1 VNSVIKQALKPKVLL
16 LQAISLV
23 FTAISNVSYI
33 IMPYLG
39 GIIIDKYA
47 SGAQDFKE
55 INLLFIIAGSSIVIY
70 FIYKIINLI
79 TSEIIARDLRNEI
92 ASKLARSSIRF
103 VKNQTSQKLLNVM
116 TTDIFLVKDILSMAV
131 PVFTAGVILVCG
143 SLFLMFRT
151 NVTLTLYVLAL
162 IPIMFITFTFVFKKA
177 QKFFEKSRT
186 LNDDLNK
193 TITESIIGSA
203 LIKVFTTE
211 DIENKKFRE
220 VNNSTRLNSLKIVNI
235 FSIFVPLISIFINIA
250 TLLIVIIGGLK
261 SINGEMSIGE
271 IAAFIN
277 YTTIFTSPII
287 ILGFIVSSAG
297 QSLSSIKRMSEVLDY
312 NDKIEQGEKDLKNF
326 HDLKFKDIIVKGN
339 FTLGP
344 ISIKISKGESVGV
357 VGSTGSGKTLL
368 LKTLIRLVEPDEGE
382 IIVNGENIKNYSL
395 QSYLDMIGF
404 VPQEQYIFNTSIREN
419 IKFGLDQNDK
429 SLQKILNTVVLDD
442 FVASLKDGL
451 ETLIGERGTTIS
463 GGQKQRIM
471 IARALIRNP
480 QILIF
485 DDSTSKLDNKTERLL
500 FERLNRDY
508 PDLTTILISQKI
520 SSVRDCDQIIVL
532 DHGKIVDIGTHK
544 QLSERC
550 FTYKELLISQSNY
563 GKDQ

>member
-1 VNSVIKQALKPKVLL
+1 VNSVIKQALKPKILL
-16 LQAISLV
+16 LQAVSLV
-23 FTAISNVSYI
+23 LTAISNLSYI
-33 IMPYLG
+33 ILPYFAG
-39 GIIIDKYA
+39 KIIDKYA
-47 SGAQDFKE
+47 SGQQDLEE
-55 INLLFIIAGSSIVIY
+55 IKLLFVIAGSSILVY
-70 FIYKIINLI
+70 FVYKILNLI

-92 ASKLARSSIRF
+92 ASKLSTSSIRF

-131 PVFTAGVILVCG
+131 PVLTAGIILVGG
-143 SLFLMFRT
+143 SFFLMIKT
-151 NVTLTLYVLAL
+151 NLTLTLYVLAI
-162 IPIMFITFTFVFKKA
+162 IPVMLFAFIFVFKKA
-177 QKFFEKSRT
+177 QKFFEKSRI

-193 TITESIIGSA
+193 TITESITGSA

-211 DIENKKFRE
+211 SIENQKFKE
-220 VNNSTRLNSLKIVNI
+220 VNNSTRLNSLNIVNI

-261 SINGEMSIGE
+261 SINGEMSIGD

-297 QSLSSIKRMSEVLDY
+297 QSASSIKRMSEVLDY
-312 NDKIEQGEKDLKNF
+312 NDKIEQGDIVLKDFAKLA
-326 HDLKFKDIIVKGN
+326 FKDVVVKGN

-344 ISIKISKGESVGV
+344 INIDISKGQKIGV

-368 LKTLIRLVEPDEGE
+368 LKTLIRLVEPDEGK
-382 IIVNGENIKNYSL
+382 ILVNEEDIRTYSL
-395 QSYLDMIGF
+395 QSYLDLIGF
-404 VPQEQYIFNTSIREN
+404 VPQEQYIFNTTIREN
-419 IKFGLDQNDK
+419 IRFGLNENDK
-429 SLQKILNTVVLDD
+429 ALKKVLNTVVLDE
-442 FVASLKDGL
+442 FIESLNEGF
-451 ETLIGERGTTIS
+451 ETIIGERGATIS

-471 IARALIRNP
+471 IARALIKNP

-500 FERLNRDY
+500 FERLHIEY
-508 PDLTTILISQKI
+508 PQLTTILISQKI
-520 SSVRDCDQIIVL
+520 SSVKNCDQIIVL
-532 DHGKIVDIGTHK
+532 DHGKIIDMGSHEV
-544 QLSERC
+544 LSERC